1 MAEKKER
8 RYSVDFEHFENAM
21 LTEAAIGH
29 EIFNVRRWSM
39 SKERRA
45 KIVGMLKRFAAEL
58 KPEIDARKEQVRAY
72 QGGPTEGQAIPMQG
86 EAGSHPFP
94 NGD

>member
-21 LTEAAIGH
+21 LTEANLGWQL
-29 EIFNVRRWSM
+29 FMRDRFKLP
-39 SKERRA
+39 KERRE
-45 KIVGMLKRFAAEL
+45 KVVGMLKRFVSEM
-58 KPEIDARKEQVRAY
+58 KPELDGRKELMRTAA
-72 QGGPTEGQAIPMQG
+72 TETMP
-86 EAGSHPFP
+86 EAEANPPHRHIYP